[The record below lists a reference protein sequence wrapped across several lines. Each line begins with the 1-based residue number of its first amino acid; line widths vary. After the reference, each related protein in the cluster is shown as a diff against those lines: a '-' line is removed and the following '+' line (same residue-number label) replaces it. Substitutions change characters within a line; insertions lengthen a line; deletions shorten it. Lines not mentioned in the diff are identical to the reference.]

1 MASFFQEYSAGLT
14 VSVIA
19 HALIVL
25 MFAFNLFSMPS
36 KEAPPVQLAIEATVI
51 DMGAVRKKQEEE
63 KRRLLEQERKKQ
75 AAAADERQ
83 KKVARQK
90 REEKQRLADK
100 KRQQESDKKR
110 VADQKRKAEAKKN
123 TEAKKKAE
131 QKRLA
136 EQKQKAEEARIAE
149 QKRKA
154 EAARVAEQKRKEE
167 AARVAEQKR
176 QEAERQRKAEIQR
189 QLQSEIAA
197 EDDRLA
203 AISSGKLQQYKAAII
218 ARVTRN
224 WVEPAS
230 AKPGIECEVL
240 VKQIPGGDIVN
251 VRVGRCN
258 GDAAVIRSIEAA
270 VYRAS
275 PLPPPPDPSLFERNL
290 RFTFKP
296 EE

>member
-1 MASFFQEYSAGLT
+1 VASFFQEYSAGLT

-36 KEAPPVQLAIEATVI
+36 KEVPPVQLAIEATVI
-51 DMGAVRKKQEEE
+51 DMGAVRKKQEAE
-63 KRRLLEQERKKQ
+63 KRRQLEQERKKQ
-75 AAAADERQ
+75 AAAAERR
-83 KKVARQK
+83 KKAELQQ
-90 REEKQRLADK
+90 REEKQRLTEK
-100 KRQQESDKKR
+100 KRQQEAEAKR
-110 VADQKRKAEAKKN
+110 VADQKRK
-123 TEAKKKAE
+123 TEANKKTEQKRVAEQKKKAE
-131 QKRLA
+131 A
-136 EQKQKAEEARIAE
+136 ARVAE

-230 AKPGIECEVL
+230 AKAGIECEVL

-258 GDAAVIRSIEAA
+258 GDAAVVRSIEAA

>member
-36 KEAPPVQLAIEATVI
+36 KEVPPVQLAIEATVI
-51 DMGAVRKKQEEE
+51 DMGAVRKKQEAE
-63 KRRLLEQERKKQ
+63 KRRQLEQERKKQ
-75 AAAADERQ
+75 AAAAERR
-83 KKVARQK
+83 KKAELQQ
-90 REEKQRLADK
+90 REEKQRLTEK
-100 KRQQESDKKR
+100 KRQQEAEAKR
-110 VADQKRKAEAKKN
+110 VADQKRK
-123 TEAKKKAE
+123 TEANKKTEQKRVAEQKKKAE
-131 QKRLA
+131 A
-136 EQKQKAEEARIAE
+136 ARVAE

-230 AKPGIECEVL
+230 AKAGIECEVL

-258 GDAAVIRSIEAA
+258 GDAAVVRSIEAA